1 MEFRCDMFIGA
12 ALAPA
17 RFSAFARK
25 AARGVVAFAFAF
37 AFAASAGVFAEAR
50 AQTAADVDECALGT
64 DTCGAENLCGDTVG
78 GFVCGAHCPNGFV
91 YGSNRGE
98 CAETCPAATHI
109 KNPDNYC
116 HPIAATRMN
125 DAAQMCTDAGWMM
138 ESVSSGGTN
147 LGLVCPIPYRDAT
160 AQSDESGCWVSSY
173 NLVTAR
179 NQGLT
184 TASRYCWDLFTRNGI
199 PLAANHGADDRY
211 VHTCP
216 DSKEPDADLKS
227 CVCPAGYVTDRD
239 GSCVDINECAADAGI
254 CGAHDACVNTVGGHA
269 CECGAGH
276 SKISETLT
284 SQCADIDECA
294 AGTDTCGADN
304 LCENTVG
311 GFACAPCPSGFRP
324 NGDRGECVRD
334 LACLPGETQTESGA
348 CLCDATEGRSV
359 SNGECAPSQDGA
371 TALCRGAGWVAE
383 EMTFSYVAGGDEY
396 VAAIECRIPY
406 RNVSAQTDE
415 EGCFLFLAEAGITE
429 YNLRTQAGATATK
442 HCSDLFIERARIP
455 RAANHNAGDRYVH
468 SCPAGR
474 VVSADLKSCACPQ
487 GRVDIDGT
495 CADINECTNNTHVC
509 GENSVCVNWPPGSY
523 QCNCASGYDFESPD
537 GFQCA
542 DVDECAAGTDDCAAG
557 ALCANT
563 VGGFVCGNQCP
574 SGFIPNAERSECV
587 EASPCPAG
595 ETRNAEGMCFCNTET
610 HTANPCRLKADV
622 ATQTCV
628 DSGWTVRDYHAGPDH
643 LGSVCR
649 IPYRDA
655 TAGTNEDGC
664 FLWWMD
670 SALGEYRRGQISGV
684 AQWCRDLFD
693 GRPVPTTSNHN
704 SGDRYVHSCPAPRA
718 PSADLKSCACPAGY
732 AEDDSGTCSVDI
744 DECAAGAHACGENAQ
759 CANTEG
765 GHACECDSGYA
776 PGGDWTL
783 QNPQCAD
790 VDECAA
796 ETDNCGENSLCDNI
810 IGGFI
815 CGNQCP
821 DGFIPNADRSE
832 CVDASVCPPLH
843 ILDSVSGECVCDSAQ
858 AAYAG
863 EICVPRSAATT
874 CETAGWQTET
884 HEHLGNIL
892 KVECVIPLRNAAT
905 KANEGGCFLL
915 PPADNAIADYQT
927 DATKSCY
934 EIFGDDIPMTLTH
947 APTDRYVH
955 TCPGLKVQSADYR
968 TCECPS
974 GYEENADGV
983 CADID
988 ECAIGESVCGEN
1000 ARCVNTEGA
1009 HACACAAG
1017 YASVGD
1023 WTFLDPQC
1031 GDVNE
1036 CALGT
1041 ANCGP
1046 NSLCGNLAGGFVCGA
1061 TCPEGTYVNLLRTKC
1076 EPCPPGEMQDEN
1088 GACVCDP
1095 ETRFRNTGYGGACHL
1110 TSEGATTTC
1119 LEAGWLVATITHNS
1133 SVLGAVCKIP
1143 YRDETA
1149 KADETGCSLWHR
1161 LRHPD
1166 LDHWGE
1172 YETTSQR
1179 CRDLFDAYT
1188 IPLTLNHIA
1197 GDRYVH
1203 TCPPPKTP
1211 SDDLKSCDCP
1221 AGYESDAEGN
1231 CVDIDECETGAHTC
1245 GANALCANTPGEH
1258 ICSCAPGYASADAS
1272 LLNLQCSDIDECA
1285 TGAHSCGGQENAYC
1299 VNAVGDY
1306 ECACYVNHA
1315 ALNPND
1321 PKNPQCLGTYDLTLS
1336 QSANGALRAE
1346 YGGATVTSAV
1356 NHVPQGATISL
1367 IAAPDSGF
1375 YILEWSGDCSH
1386 LRAGDPNRR
1395 GRGQACALTMSAHKS
1410 AGATFAR
1417 AWKTQFNSRP
1427 LEGGKLSAKVKDG
1440 GALQTG
1446 GAAPDGT
1453 TVVYSAKP
1461 FPEFY
1466 LLEWGGECAGEPR
1479 ADPSDRG
1486 AERTCERVFNS
1497 DHQVSVVFHR
1507 AVSVVFTPNPPNG
1520 TLSARV
1526 KSEGT
1531 TLQTGDIVA
1540 QGATIVYAAQSDDG
1554 YYLREWTGECAN
1566 LSSALPQKYGLAGTC
1581 EIADATGPIGAIF
1594 ERAWETTFD
1603 PQPPNGNLSAR
1614 IQGGIALQSGDL
1626 APQGATVVY
1635 EARPSPEFYL
1645 RQWTGECENEP
1656 GAAPS
1661 EFGLSQEC
1669 ARALNSDHQVG
1680 AVFHRVQQVVFSS
1693 AVSGGTLSARFKDDG
1708 AAVPPGAIV
1717 AQGTTIVYAAHPDN
1731 GHFLLE
1737 WAGGCAGQR
1746 VDENR
1751 LGLVQTCELD
1761 DASVPIAAVFA
1772 RGWKT
1777 TFDSSPPNGTLFAR
1791 VQNGGT
1797 LQSGHIAPRGVT
1809 VIYTARPDPEFYLLE
1824 WTGDCAGRP
1833 AAGPS
1838 DIGRAQTCQVT
1849 LTADSQAGAV
1859 FHRASPVI
1867 YVPDPP
1873 NGTLSAQTKDG
1884 AFLPPDYLA
1893 PRGMTVIYTAR
1904 PDDGY
1909 YLLKWLGGCAHLGGA
1924 APSARGQAQTCEVAD
1939 AASAVE
1945 AVFER
1950 AWQTTFDSQPDN
1962 GALSAESANG
1972 ETLQSGDIG
1981 REGTTVIFTAQ
1992 PDSGF
1997 YLLEWGGAC
2006 AGKPAAEASERGL
2019 SKTCELTLNAETTVG
2034 ATFERAWEAAFSQ
2047 PDNGALSAES
2057 ADGETLQSG
2066 DTGREG
2072 TTVIFTAQPDSGFYL
2087 LEWSDACAGKP
2098 AAEASER
2105 GLSKTCELT
2114 LHAETTV
2121 GATFERAWETAFSQ
2135 PDNGALSA
2143 ESANGETL
2151 QSGDIGREGT
2161 TIIFTAQPD
2170 SGFYLLEWGGACAGK
2185 PAAEASER
2193 GLSKTCELTLHAE
2206 TTVGATFERAWE
2218 TAFSQPDNGALSAE
2232 KTDGETLQSG
2242 DIGREGTTIIFT
2254 AQPDSGFYL
2263 LEWGG
2268 ACAGKPAAEASE
2280 RGLSKTCELT
2290 LHAETTV
2297 GATFERA
2304 WETAFSQP
2312 DNGALSA
2319 ENANGET
2326 LQSGDT
2332 GREGTTV
2339 IFTAQPDSGF
2349 YLLEWGGACA
2359 GKPAAEANERGL
2371 SKTCE
2376 LTLHAE
2382 TTVGATFERAWEAT
2396 FDSQPPNGALSA
2408 RTKDGKTLRSSDI
2421 VRQGTTVIFTAMPDP
2436 EYYLLG
2442 WRDDCRGSP
2451 AATPDER
2458 GLPVTCELIA
2468 SAATRVGAIFKLSR
2482 PIAFNALPENGA
2494 LSARNKED
2502 GGELRPDDFVADGA
2516 TVVFTATPNP
2526 GFYMREWGTPAC
2538 DASFDNSERNPGPQ
2552 TCEAVADDSLN
2563 ANPPAPIFNSSPCS
2577 SIQNARADG
2586 GNSGKCVCADP
2597 NHLMFGEGANRFC
2610 APPTICPAGYSDAGG
2625 DCVAPDASVLPE
2637 HANSPEGCSK
2647 TFGGAM
2653 RVMDGQ
2659 PVCSGIDIQ
2668 GTFCFVGA
2676 REVFPCRGL
2685 FRHVWKCNRLNR
2697 PALNPFVC
2705 DPVCSEDG
2713 NMARGR
2719 YCGKA
2724 PAGEALSPPEN
2735 SPAVNPPFLA
2745 ASDEN

>member
-1 MEFRCDMFIGA
+1 MEHRRSIANLRVAVAQARFAVRALVFALA
-12 ALAPA
+12 ALLA
-17 RFSAFARK
+17 
-25 AARGVVAFAFAF
+25 
-37 AFAASAGVFAEAR
+37 AEAR
-50 AQTAADVDECALGT
+50 AQAAADVDECALGT
-64 DTCGAENLCGDTVG
+64 DTCGAENLCGNTDG
-78 GFVCGAHCPNGFV
+78 GFVCGAHCPNGFI
-91 YGSNRGE
+91 YGSNRSE

-109 KNPDNYC
+109 KDADNNC
-116 HPIAATRMN
+116 VPFASSRQDIATT
-125 DAAQMCTDAGWMM
+125 MCVAAGWHVQYVILYPPG
-138 ESVSSGGTN
+138 EVLGTV
-147 LGLVCPIPYRDAT
+147 LGRECLIPYRDAT
-160 AQSDESGCWVSSY
+160 AQTDESGCYLSAE
-173 NLVTAR
+173 NFATAR
-179 NQGLT
+179 SHDLT
-184 TASRYCWDLFTRNGI
+184 TASQYCWELFIQNGAPI
-199 PLAANHGADDRY
+199 AADHGEGDRY

-216 DSKEPDADLKS
+216 DGKEPSADLKT
-227 CVCPAGYVTDRD
+227 CVCPAGYVADRD
-239 GSCVDINECAADAGI
+239 GSCVDINECAADADT
-254 CGAHDACVNTVGGHA
+254 CGAHETCRNTVGGHA

-276 SKISETLT
+276 SKISETLA

-294 AGTDTCGADN
+294 AGTDSCGAN
-304 LCENTVG
+304 ELCGNTVG
-311 GFACAPCPSGFRP
+311 GFTCSPCPAGFEP
-324 NGDRGECVRD
+324 GEDGGECVR
-334 LACLPGETQTESGA
+334 ASASCSPGEMRDESGA
-348 CLCDATEGRSV
+348 CVCDATRRMSA
-359 SNGECAPSQDGA
+359 NGQCAPTQSGA
-371 TALCRGAGWVAE
+371 FQICADKGWQAVEVKFTYRDDKGVPRINETAGV
-383 EMTFSYVAGGDEY
+383 
-396 VAAIECRIPY
+396 ECRIPY
-406 RNVSAQTDE
+406 RNVAEQTNE
-415 EGCFLFLAEAGITE
+415 AGCILRDDNKTHSEARKVFTLTKLCTELFLEDA
-429 YNLRTQAGATATK
+429 L
-442 HCSDLFIERARIP
+442 IP
-455 RAANHNAGDRYVH
+455 LAANHNAGDRYVH
-468 SCPAGR
+468 SCPAGFI
-474 VVSADLKSCACPQ
+474 VSDDLTECVCPR

-495 CADINECTNNTHVC
+495 CADINECTNNTHLC

-523 QCNCASGYDFESPD
+523 RCNCASGYDLESPD

-563 VGGFVCGNQCP
+563 VGGFVCGNECP
-574 SGFIPNAERSECV
+574 SGFIPNAERDECV
-587 EASPCPAG
+587 DANPCPAG
-595 ETRNAEGMCFCNTET
+595 ETRDESGACVCDPETRFTNTGFGNVC
-610 HTANPCRLKADV
+610 HITAPA
-622 ATQTCV
+622 ATQMCR
-628 DSGWTVRDYHAGPDH
+628 DAGWSAVTVSHNSVT
-643 LGSVCR
+643 LGAVCA

-655 TAGTNEDGC
+655 TAGTDETGC
-664 FLWWMD
+664 SIWRN
-670 SALGEYRRGQISGV
+670 YRHADFVHWGSYQTTSQR
-684 AQWCRDLFD
+684 CRNLFD
-693 GRPVPTTSNHN
+693 ARPVPTTLNHED
-704 SGDRYVHSCPAPRA
+704 GDRYVHTCPGGKI
-718 PSADLKSCACPAGY
+718 PSADSKRCVCPEGWS
-732 AEDDSGTCSVDI
+732 EGDSGMCDADI
-744 DECAAGAHACGENAQ
+744 DECAAGAHACGANAQ

-765 GHACECDSGYA
+765 GHACACDSGYA
-776 PGGDWTL
+776 PGGGDWTL

-790 VDECAA
+790 VDECATGA
-796 ETDNCGENSLCDNI
+796 DDCGANSLCDNT
-810 IGGFI
+810 IGGFV
-815 CGNQCP
+815 CGNACP
-821 DGFIPNADRSE
+821 DGMVPNADRSE

-884 HEHLGNIL
+884 HEYLGNIL

-905 KANEGGCFLL
+905 KANEDGCFLL

-927 DATKSCY
+927 SATKSCY

-947 APTDRYVH
+947 APADRYVH
-955 TCPGLKVQSADYR
+955 TCPGMKVQSADYR

-988 ECAIGESVCGEN
+988 ECAIGAHSCGEN
-1000 ARCVNTEGA
+1000 TQCVNTEGA

-1036 CALGT
+1036 CALGI
-1041 ANCGP
+1041 ADCGP
-1046 NSLCGNLAGGFVCGA
+1046 NSLCGNLAGGFVCGE
-1061 TCPEGTYVNLLRTKC
+1061 TCPEGTHVNLLRTKC
-1076 EPCPPGEMQDEN
+1076 EPCRPGEMLDES
-1088 GACVCDP
+1088 GECVCDP

-1110 TSEGATTTC
+1110 TSEGATETC
-1119 LEAGWLVATITHNS
+1119 LGAGWLVSTITHNS

-1285 TGAHSCGGQENAYC
+1285 TGAHSCGGQKNAYC

-1336 QSANGALRAE
+1336 QSANGTLRAE
-1346 YGGATVTSAV
+1346 YGGATVASAV
-1356 NHVPQGATISL
+1356 NHVPQGAPLSL

-1375 YILEWSGDCSH
+1375 YVLEWSGDCSH
-1386 LRAGDPNRR
+1386 LQAGDPNQR
-1395 GRGQACALTMSAHKS
+1395 GREQACALTMDAHKS

-1427 LEGGKLSAKVKDG
+1427 PEGGELSAKVKNG
-1440 GALQTG
+1440 ITLQTG
-1446 GAAPDGT
+1446 GAAPDGV
-1453 TVVYSAKP
+1453 TVVYTAQPDS
-1461 FPEFY
+1461 EFY
-1466 LLEWGGECAGEPR
+1466 LLEWTGECAGEPR
-1479 ADPSDRG
+1479 AGPSDRG
-1486 AERTCERVFNS
+1486 AERTCERVLNSDHQVSVVFHRVVSVVFTSNPPNGTLFARIKDEGTTLQTGDIVAQGTTIVYTAQSDDGYYLREWTGECANLPSALPQKYGLAGTCEIADAAGPIGAIFERAWEATFDPQPPNGTLSAQIKGGITLQSGDFAPQGATVVYTARPDSEFYLLEWTGECESEPAAGPSDRGAERTCERALNSDHQVSVVFHRVVSVVFTSNPPNGTLFARIKDEEATLQTGDIVAQGTTIVYTAQPDSGYRLREWLGGCANRPSAPPKKHGLAETCELADATGPIGAIFESGWKTTFDSRPPNGTLSAQIKGGVTLQSGDFAPQGATVVYTARPDPEFYLLEWTGDCESEPAAGPSDRGATQICERVLNS

-1520 TLSARV
+1520 TLFARI
-1526 KSEGT
+1526 KDEGT
-1531 TLQTGDIVA
+1531 TLRTGDIVA
-1540 QGATIVYAAQSDDG
+1540 QGTTIVYTAQSDDG

-1566 LSSALPQKYGLAGTC
+1566 RPSALPKKHGLAGTC
-1581 EIADATGPIGAIF
+1581 ELADATGTIGAIF
-1594 ERAWETTFD
+1594 ERAWKTTFD
-1603 PQPPNGNLSAR
+1603 SRPPNGKLSAQ
-1614 IQGGIALQSGDL
+1614 IKGGVTLQSGDF
-1626 APQGATVVY
+1626 APQGATV
-1635 EARPSPEFYL
+1635 A
-1645 RQWTGECENEP
+1645 
-1656 GAAPS
+1656 
-1661 EFGLSQEC
+1661 
-1669 ARALNSDHQVG
+1669 
-1680 AVFHRVQQVVFSS
+1680 
-1693 AVSGGTLSARFKDDG
+1693 
-1708 AAVPPGAIV
+1708 
-1717 AQGTTIVYAAHPDN
+1717 
-1731 GHFLLE
+1731 
-1737 WAGGCAGQR
+1737 
-1746 VDENR
+1746 
-1751 LGLVQTCELD
+1751 
-1761 DASVPIAAVFA
+1761 
-1772 RGWKT
+1772 
-1777 TFDSSPPNGTLFAR
+1777 
-1791 VQNGGT
+1791 
-1797 LQSGHIAPRGVT
+1797 
-1809 VIYTARPDPEFYLLE
+1809 YTARPDPEFYLLE
-1824 WTGDCAGRP
+1824 WTGNCESEP

-1838 DIGRAQTCQVT
+1838 DRGAAQTCERALNSDHQIN
-1849 LTADSQAGAV
+1849 AV
-1859 FHRASPVI
+1859 FHRAVSVM

-1873 NGTLSAQTKDG
+1873 NGTLSAQTKEG

-1893 PRGMTVIYTAR
+1893 PQGMTVIYTAR

-1909 YLLKWLGGCAHLGGA
+1909 YLLKWLGGCAHRDA
-1924 APSARGQAQTCEVAD
+1924 AEPSARGQAQTCEVAD

-1950 AWQTTFDSQPDN
+1950 AW
-1962 GALSAESANG
+1962 
-1972 ETLQSGDIG
+1972 
-1981 REGTTVIFTAQ
+1981 
-1992 PDSGF
+1992 
-1997 YLLEWGGAC
+1997 
-2006 AGKPAAEASERGL
+2006 
-2019 SKTCELTLNAETTVG
+2019 
-2034 ATFERAWEAAFSQ
+2034 
-2047 PDNGALSAES
+2047 
-2057 ADGETLQSG
+2057 
-2066 DTGREG
+2066 
-2072 TTVIFTAQPDSGFYL
+2072 
-2087 LEWSDACAGKP
+2087 
-2098 AAEASER
+2098 
-2105 GLSKTCELT
+2105 
-2114 LHAETTV
+2114 
-2121 GATFERAWETAFSQ
+2121 ETAFSQ

-2143 ESANGETL
+2143 ENINGETL
-2151 QSGDIGREGT
+2151 QSGDIRREGT
-2161 TIIFTAQPD
+2161 TVIFIAQPD

-2218 TAFSQPDNGALSAE
+2218 AAFSQPDNGALSAE
-2232 KTDGETLQSG
+2232 SADGETLQSG

-2304 WETAFSQP
+2304 WEAAFSQP

-2319 ENANGET
+2319 ESADGET
-2326 LQSGDT
+2326 LQSGDI
-2332 GREGTTV
+2332 GREGTTI

-2359 GKPAAEANERGL
+2359 GKPAAEASERGL

-2376 LTLHAE
+2376 LTLNAE
-2382 TTVGATFERAWEAT
+2382 TTVGATFERAWEAA

-2421 VRQGTTVIFTAMPDP
+2421 VRQGTTVIFTAMPNA
-2436 EYYLLG
+2436 EYYLLA
-2442 WRDDCRGSP
+2442 WSDDCRGKA
-2451 AATPDER
+2451 AATPGER
-2458 GLPVTCELIA
+2458 GLSITCELIA

-2610 APPTICPAGYSDAGG
+2610 APPTICPDGYSDAGG
-2625 DCVAPDASVLPE
+2625 DCVAPDALVLPE

-2676 REVFPCRGL
+2676 REIFPCRGL

-2719 YCGKA
+2719 HCGKA
-2724 PAGEALSPPEN
+2724 PAGE
-2735 SPAVNPPFLA
+2735 
-2745 ASDEN
+2745 D